1 MSKVPPFINR
11 MLRRPP
17 ILADEDLVEYQDL
30 FDTIWQ
36 EELPQ
41 TVQEWM
47 LVADITAEE
56 WEILRLRGLKPR
68 ALHAVLLDA
77 LIHDMA
83 TGDAVRVDLIH
94 PRPSWLAEF
103 RRGVIGVKA
112 GDVAAKLQVEEFL
125 KQHGHT
131 IDSLVASA
139 FAYKMPTQVAADR
152 LLEAAYRRRNAF
164 YADLERVR
172 SKVRRPDGL
181 PTKAVESPPIAP
193 SSEPIT
199 TQTEARGDVVDD
211 GSDRRPSPPEESVS

>member
-1 MSKVPPFINR
+1 MCKVPPFINR

-17 ILADEDLVEYQDL
+17 ILADEDLVEFQEL

-47 LVADITAEE
+47 LFADITNEE

-103 RRGVIGVKA
+103 RRGVIGVLA
-112 GDVAAKLQVEEFL
+112 GDAAARLQVEELL

-172 SKVRRPDGL
+172 SKARHPDDL
-181 PTKAVESPPIAP
+181 PTKSVESPPVAP
-193 SSEPIT
+193 SSEPVAG
-199 TQTEARGDVVDD
+199 QTEAHADVVDD
-211 GSDRRPSPPEESVS
+211 GADSRTSSPEKDVS